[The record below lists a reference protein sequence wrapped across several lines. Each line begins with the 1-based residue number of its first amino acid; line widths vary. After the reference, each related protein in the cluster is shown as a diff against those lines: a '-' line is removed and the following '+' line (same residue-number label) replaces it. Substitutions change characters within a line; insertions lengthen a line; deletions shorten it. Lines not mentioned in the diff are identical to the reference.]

1 MNKMNS
7 SQITSLVL
15 TGYFDKVEDIRHKVD
30 SVPYENFPYCCSNKQ
45 VTRVEVNMV
54 PKRQKPAHFWTQDII
69 SRYSN
74 IRSNYRPFAYTKE
87 LGDDER
93 HDPRN
98 PRDGG
103 KNNNQHIC
111 QKYEQIKD
119 FQQSEANKEYYESIK
134 IPNNPD
140 IITYDQFQDILQQIN
155 YDIAWQIFDEV
166 NEHNNIEQI
175 IDLNCLDIYDGI
187 ALTKQKIYDL
197 AESIAQ
203 NGTMGRMLDHEF
215 RQFDND
221 LILIVVCADEHI
233 QQVKDEYTGRSP
245 LKNCILEMVRNEL

>member
-1 MNKMNS
+1 M
-7 SQITSLVL
+7 
-15 TGYFDKVEDIRHKVD
+15 
-30 SVPYENFPYCCSNKQ
+30 
-45 VTRVEVNMV
+45 
-54 PKRQKPAHFWTQDII
+54 
-69 SRYSN
+69 
-74 IRSNYRPFAYTKE
+74 
-87 LGDDER
+87 
-93 HDPRN
+93 
-98 PRDGG
+98 
-103 KNNNQHIC
+103 
-111 QKYEQIKD
+111 
-119 FQQSEANKEYYESIK
+119 
-134 IPNNPD
+134 
-140 IITYDQFQDILQQIN
+140 
-155 YDIAWQIFDEV
+155 